1 MVIVSCLI
9 YPHAPMI
16 FDGHPNGGG
25 PTTERVK
32 VISELQR
39 RDCNALFAACSKA
52 ADIVKATAPEVI
64 VLNTPHG
71 ICMSD
76 TVGVYLSSSAKGNA
90 EWNAQ
95 WTEFEVDVDL
105 DVELSRKLLKHLQ
118 NEDIS
123 AEGLTAFSISVYA
136 MPLRWG
142 EVIPLYFLQDFTR
155 AGVKVVII
163 SSPNNKVEGFKSLSE
178 TAHIGNAIA
187 KFLRALDERVLY
199 VASGGDL
206 AHAHETDCQLPL
218 YLPDPRF
225 PNLPLASNIAL
236 SFDLAVENWVKGVA
250 FSAESAKRP
259 VKSLEEE
266 GVKWDRTGAKEGAQW
281 LSKAISLKD
290 SVYSC
295 GIYGI
300 AILHNLLVAEVEKPD
315 SSFSS
320 RCLCRLAPT
329 YSGMM
334 VATFVKDQ

>member
-9 YPHAPMI
+9 LPHGAMT

-32 VISELQR
+32 VISEIQR

-52 ADIVKATAPEVI
+52 ADIVKATAPDVI

-71 ICMSD
+71 ICLSD
-76 TVGVYLSSSAKGNA
+76 AVGVYLNPNAKGNA

-95 WTEFEVDVDL
+95 WTEFEVSVDL
-105 DVELSRKLLKHLQ
+105 DMDLSGKLLKHLQ
-118 NEDIS
+118 NDGVS
-123 AEGLTAFSISVYA
+123 AEGITAFSVCE

-142 EVIPLYFLQDFTR
+142 EVIPLYFLQDFTN
-155 AGVKVVII
+155 AGVKVVIV
-163 SSPNNKVEGFKSLSE
+163 SNPENKMKGLASVSE

-187 KFLRALDERVLY
+187 KFLRALDQRVLY
-199 VASGGDL
+199 VVSGDL

-218 YLPDPRF
+218 YLPDPRW
-225 PNLPLASNIAL
+225 NLPRASDAAVP
-236 SFDLAVENWVKGVA
+236 FDVAVENWVKGVT
-250 FSAESAKRP
+250 FSTEYIKGP
-259 VKSLEEE
+259 VKSLEELE
-266 GVKWDRTGAKEGAQW
+266 VKWDGTVAKELAEW

-300 AILHNLLVAEVEKPD
+300 AILHNLLVAEMEKPGAT
-315 SSFSS
+315 FSS
-320 RCLCRLAPT
+320 RFLCRVAPT
-329 YSGMM
+329 YYGMM
-334 VATFVKDQ
+334 IATFVKDQ